1 MNPLGPIVCTTC
13 TIVERLIEQ
22 YQEMKLSNE
31 ICRSTL
37 TNLKS
42 LLDLLKAV
50 ERLDYHQPPQE
61 VRSVINKIAET
72 FANYEKKCFKQTAK
86 DGVTKFAFPKKQ
98 DMLVMQSDVL
108 QCTTTLNA
116 ALAVAAKAERDKE
129 GRRQSQEESIK
140 HGFDRCP
147 SGTFEKYQSLQS
159 LRMRPPVYRHNGSV
173 ELSWYDGNISESVT
187 NYDLEI
193 NHDNE
198 IYTVQLNDKKYVAKP
213 FVFLPLKSY
222 RVRVRCKGAHRVN
235 QTSPWSESKIVRV
248 YSAPPNKPSNLP
260 RVVEFFCSRSDSSSG
275 DIDSVRLAIPYP
287 GEEDCNGAP
296 LTNIVVHYYD
306 ENATTVQNLTLVDP
320 SPGENN
326 SKTANIKGL
335 DLRLTYTFSTSWVN
349 KCGESE
355 QSDILTVNKQDAVP
369 GPPTNVRESTKKTN
383 NLLKLRWD
391 PPAINAFAVDHYDVY
406 KMDKDGAFI
415 STSSDG
421 KKIYKCSATV
431 RNLSQKK
438 KYIFRICSVNSKGVR
453 SSFTKEIMVETK
465 LSNTVKGTLG
475 GASVAGGIAG
485 GVLLGAVSGPVG
497 GVAVGVMAGNSAA
510 KKVKN
515 KAGKAVVGT
524 LAGVGAGIASGV
536 GLTFLTPISMI
547 GAPVLLGAAAAG
559 GTAIAMEKNWSD
571 QSSDEEDEEGEKSSD
586 SKSKKK

>member
-1 MNPLGPIVCTTC
+1 MDYSQKYLKTLNRHRTAQFKRVTYKMNPLGPIVCTTC

-116 ALAVAAKAERDKE
+116 ALAVAAKAERDKK
-129 GRRQSQEESIK
+129 GRKKDQEESIK
-140 HGFDRCP
+140 NGFDRCS
-147 SGTFEKYQSLQS
+147 SGTFEKYQSLKS
-159 LRMRPPVYRHNGSV
+159 LQMRSPVYHKNGSV
-173 ELSWYDGNISESVT
+173 ELSWYDGNIPESVK

-193 NHDNE
+193 KHGNE
-198 IYTVQLNDKKYVAKP
+198 TYPVQLNDQNYVAKP

-222 RVRVRCKGAHRVN
+222 TVRVRSKGAHGVN
-235 QTSPWSESKIVRV
+235 QTSPWSDSKIVRV
-248 YSAPPNKPSNLP
+248 TRAPPNKPSNRP
-260 RVVEFFCSRSDSSSG
+260 QIVEFFCSRSDSSAG
-275 DIDSVRLAIPYP
+275 DVDSARLDIPYP
-287 GEEDCNGAP
+287 HEEDCNGAP
-296 LTNIVVHYYD
+296 LTKIVVHYYD

-326 SKTANIKGL
+326 SKTVNIKGL

-349 KCGESE
+349 ECGESE
-355 QSDILTVNKQDAVP
+355 QSDILTVNKQEAVP

-391 PPAINAFAVDHYDVY
+391 PPAINAFAVDHYDVH
-406 KMDKDGAFI
+406 MLDKDGAFT

-421 KKIYKCSATV
+421 KKIY
-431 RNLSQKK
+431 
-438 KYIFRICSVNSKGVR
+438 
-453 SSFTKEIMVETK
+453 
-465 LSNTVKGTLG
+465 
-475 GASVAGGIAG
+475 
-485 GVLLGAVSGPVG
+485 
-497 GVAVGVMAGNSAA
+497 
-510 KKVKN
+510 
-515 KAGKAVVGT
+515 
-524 LAGVGAGIASGV
+524 
-536 GLTFLTPISMI
+536 
-547 GAPVLLGAAAAG
+547 
-559 GTAIAMEKNWSD
+559 
-571 QSSDEEDEEGEKSSD
+571 
-586 SKSKKK
+586 